1 MQLVGI
7 HLSVLLVDERQV
19 YARNE
24 LDIGSYIRVVVTASD
39 LQAVDSVLVNSLI
52 EEINT
57 CWL

>member
-52 EEINT
+52 EEFNT
-57 CWL
+57 RWL